1 MEVQHAPGK
10 TLWDT
15 LVEAALITEEQLRE
29 AMDILESS
37 GESMEEYMVGQG
49 WLTEYQLTLFTS
61 LYLGVPFINVNRQ
74 DIQQDA
80 LDLVPEQIARKY
92 RLIPISVENGALTV
106 AMEDPRNLDALE
118 ELATASLKRVDAFIS
133 TPQDIQETIDRYY
146 RVSGEIERQLSMLSI
161 GSENDAEGALEAQL
175 SAEAIAQ
182 APVVRA
188 LDLLITQAVQDRS
201 SDIHVEPQED
211 RLRIRFRTDGILH
224 EIMNLPLSAHS
235 PFISRIKIMAG
246 MNIAERRRPQDGQIS
261 FKMRDRD
268 VDIRVATSNTIYG
281 EMSVLR
287 ILDKSFAL
295 YTLPQ
300 LGFLPD
306 TYDAYTQMLKSPF
319 GMVLVSGPTGAGK
332 TTTLYASVA
341 QLDRVGRNIITIE
354 DPVEYRFDDINQM
367 PVNVASGFTFAAG
380 LRATM
385 RLDPNVILVG
395 EIRDPETAQIAV
407 QAALTGHLVLSS
419 VHANDTAGVIVRLID
434 LGVEPFMAASALVG
448 VVAQRMVRRLCAQ
461 CTRSRPAIAEEKLA
475 YETEMHETR
484 DEFLYGDGCNFCSG
498 TGYVGRTGI
507 YEVMQVSEEIRRLIL
522 TNSGSDAIR
531 HQAREEG
538 MSTLWHDGMTKVKM
552 GITTPQEVIRNVFTL
567 G

>member
-531 HQAREEG
+531 HQARDEG

>member
-522 TNSGSDAIR
+522 SNSGSDAIR